1 MEVRQASFY
10 LYLETSLESC
20 HSVELWPRCVVAPLF
35 TIGNRGSL
43 VDVTLGIPK
52 IDGEMGED
60 ARDRGGVRAFS
71 TLSGQL

>member
-20 HSVELWPRCVVAPLF
+20 HLEELWPRYVVVPLF
-35 TIGNRGSL
+35 TIGNRGSV

-52 IDGEMGED
+52 IDGEMGEE
-60 ARDRGGVRAFS
+60 ARDRGGVRVIS
-71 TLSGQL
+71 TLSEQL